1 MPSSV
6 PAPASASSVDLF
18 SCIVAQGDLVRQLKA
33 AKAPKD
39 EVEKAVQQLLTL
51 KVDQAFWY
59 NK

>member
-6 PAPASASSVDLF
+6 PAPASASGGDLF
-18 SCIVAQGDLVRQLKA
+18 SCIVAHGDLVRQLKA